1 MEGDNLK
8 KTIFLILLVVISAY
22 LFIFQWKL
30 APRPIYSLITNSID
44 LSKENIS
51 GLKLHQDINSP
62 SFIKEYGKIQ
72 SLNDNNSYDYFN
84 LKNGLV
90 IATDKNSHMII
101 RIIVND
107 NHDKKLVTQNGIK
120 LGDLSEKV
128 VKLYGKNYYKR
139 QEQGTDILGYI
150 DKKNQTTL
158 EFWCVENKIQMIR
171 LDIAS
176 IN

>member
-1 MEGDNLK
+1 
-8 KTIFLILLVVISAY
+8 
-22 LFIFQWKL
+22 
-30 APRPIYSLITNSID
+30 
-44 LSKENIS
+44 
-51 GLKLHQDINSP
+51 
-62 SFIKEYGKIQ
+62 
-72 SLNDNNSYDYFN
+72 
-84 LKNGLV
+84 
-90 IATDKNSHMII
+90 MII

-120 LGDLSEKV
+120 LGDISEKV